1 MAAAIHC
8 DRGRDIELSSSGDY
22 LRRQD
27 MRFLALLV
35 ALLIVVV
42 GLAGVFAPDRL
53 ITVGRYV
60 VTPVGLYAIAALRI
74 GIGLVLMVVAPV
86 SRAPKTLRAFGA
98 VVFIAGLVTPLF
110 GVERTRAIVDW
121 EATQGTFFVRVGA
134 GLAVAIGSF
143 IAFAVAA
150 GRRPA

>member
-1 MAAAIHC
+1 
-8 DRGRDIELSSSGDY
+8 
-22 LRRQD
+22 

-35 ALLIVVV
+35 AFLIVVV

-74 GIGLVLMVVAPV
+74 GIGLLLMVVAPV

-121 EATQGTFFVRVGA
+121 EATQGTALVRVGA

>member
-1 MAAAIHC
+1 
-8 DRGRDIELSSSGDY
+8 
-22 LRRQD
+22 

-35 ALLIVVV
+35 AFLIVVV

-53 ITVGRYV
+53 ITVGRSV

-121 EATQGTFFVRVGA
+121 EATQGTALVRVGA

>member
-1 MAAAIHC
+1 
-8 DRGRDIELSSSGDY
+8 
-22 LRRQD
+22 

-74 GIGLVLMVVAPV
+74 GIGLLLMVVAPV

-98 VVFIAGLVTPLF
+98 VVFIAGLLTPLF

-121 EATQGTFFVRVGA
+121 EATQGTALVRVGA